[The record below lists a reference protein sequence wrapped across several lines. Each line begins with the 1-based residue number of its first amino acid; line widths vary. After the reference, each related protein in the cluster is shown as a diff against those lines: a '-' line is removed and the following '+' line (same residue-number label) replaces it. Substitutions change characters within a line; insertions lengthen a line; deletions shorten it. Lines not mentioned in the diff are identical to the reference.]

1 MLTKTW
7 ATRILTLLVIL
18 NFILFL
24 FFLTAPYYYF
34 LGSQH
39 YIPKDNP
46 ALGFVMPNSPE
57 AWFYFI
63 LAFVFLAFWVV
74 TLILFMSKRPDIF
87 LKGIHP
93 NYQSK

>member
-1 MLTKTW
+1 MLPKTLS
-7 ATRILTLLVIL
+7 TRILVLLTIL
-18 NFILFL
+18 NFTLFL

-46 ALGFVMPNSPE
+46 AWGFMMPGSPE

-63 LAFVFLAFWVV
+63 LAFVFLALWVV
-74 TLILFMSKRPDIF
+74 TFTLFMMKRPDIA
-87 LKGIHP
+87 LKGIH
-93 NYQSK
+93 SK